1 MRGECVMEDKFS
13 FGNYNNDQLRELRF
27 FAPMQPHD
35 VILPGLCALKS
46 GNRWEGIPVE
56 CKICE
61 RRWKLDDGDGIWP
74 YKIELEPVDPDL
86 LPVFGREE
94 KSIMAVTS
102 RALSIRTG
110 FTSSRLLL
118 STLRPLSGMSRSLV
132 AAASNTKATRL

>member
-1 MRGECVMEDKFS
+1 MEDKFS

-94 KSIMAVTS
+94 YY
-102 RALSIRTG
+102 G
-110 FTSSRLLL
+110 CDFE
-118 STLRPLSGMSRSLV
+118 SLV
-132 AAASNTKATRL
+132 NQDWIHLKQAPTEHVETVKWHEQITRGCCIEHEGYTIVA